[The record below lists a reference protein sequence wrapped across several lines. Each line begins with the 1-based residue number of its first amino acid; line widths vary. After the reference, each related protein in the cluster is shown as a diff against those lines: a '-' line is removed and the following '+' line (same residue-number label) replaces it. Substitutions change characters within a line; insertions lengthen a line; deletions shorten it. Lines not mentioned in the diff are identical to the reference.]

1 MNGSKLQ
8 IRLFHNSPTQSQI
21 LCEGVQCHMHVSV
34 HVLLHC
40 YADEMMMLVEVV
52 VEVKVNLM
60 EASAME
66 SKGEV

>member
-1 MNGSKLQ
+1 
-8 IRLFHNSPTQSQI
+8 
-21 LCEGVQCHMHVSV
+21 MHVSV

-66 SKGEV
+66 SKREV

>member
-1 MNGSKLQ
+1 
-8 IRLFHNSPTQSQI
+8 
-21 LCEGVQCHMHVSV
+21 MHVSV
-34 HVLLHC
+34 HILLHR

-52 VEVKVNLM
+52 VEVRVNLI